1 MALNNISDVF
11 AGATISGGN
20 IVIPTGTLPGFS
32 TGNDV
37 SEGAQLVYGLLN
49 ALNKKVVESNLNNI
63 STGSTLVF
71 NNGVFVKSY
80 NFGVNL
86 SVGDNTVEGLDVVL
100 EPNAVVIPTLAIA
113 VDDTPLTEA
122 SGDLVDGLVLSAVT
136 FTGDGV
142 ALGDVSSDYTFT
154 ITATDGG
161 SNAAKMAVVYDSG
174 WKLKATAGS
183 WADDSN
189 AAKAYKVAVTTTDS
203 NDVDPQPV
211 VEATFSIT
219 VTA

>member
-63 STGSTLVF
+63 STGSSLVF

-86 SVGDNTVEGLDVVL
+86 SVGAATVDGLDVVL
-100 EPNAVVIPTLAIA
+100 EPNAIVPNL
-113 VDDTPLTEA
+113 
-122 SGDLVDGLVLSAVT
+122 
-136 FTGDGV
+136 
-142 ALGDVSSDYTFT
+142 DVSIAS
-154 ITATDGG
+154 ATHT
-161 SNAAKMAVVYDSG
+161 YDIS
-174 WKLKATAGS
+174 
-183 WADDSN
+183 DDSVPKVIGTVSLTSDGSAIN
-189 AAKAYKVAVTTTDS
+189 ASTTTDYS
-203 NDVDPQPV
+203 L
-211 VEATFSIT
+211 TFSVSPSLTNGATLAAVANGNNWDIQLQNNEPTAGTYVVTVGVEDARLQVDQQPAET
-219 VTA
+219 VTLTLTVQA

>member
-20 IVIPTGTLPGFS
+20 VVIPTGTLPGFS

-63 STGSTLVF
+63 STGSSLVF

-100 EPNAVVIPTLAIA
+100 EPNAVVIPTLVITRAQA
-113 VDDTPLTEA
+113 TVTDTKANLDVGGVTVN
-122 SGDLVDGLVLSAVT
+122 SLT
-136 FTGDGV
+136 FTADGTSV
-142 ALGDVSSDYTFT
+142 PSSQTDYDFE
-154 ITATDGG
+154 ITGG
-161 SNAAKMAVVYDSG
+161 SNSALLEVVYDSG
-174 WKLKATAGS
+174 WKVKSVAGS
-183 WADDSN
+183 FTTETN
-189 AAKAYKVAVTTTDS
+189 AVYTVKVVTTDA
-203 NDVDPQPV
+203 NDVDPIPV
-211 VEATFSIT
+211 VSTTFQLT
-219 VTA
+219 VSWNLI